1 MKTVKNILKILPT
14 KYCSKLLFLFLFVSG
29 SPLSLLAQEEAPQQ
43 TQNFI
48 EYKGSVVDMMTGDPL
63 NFANLT
69 VEGTNIATVTNSEGE
84 FSLKVPDSMP
94 NAKVEVSYLGY
105 KKLLVIISEFSRTNT
120 RIELEP
126 RATELAEINI
136 VRPKS
141 AEGLVR
147 ECFRRKGDNYLEDQT
162 YMTAFYRETIKR
174 RNKNVSLAEAVV
186 NIKKRPYSSGSSDL
200 VGLFKARKSTDYSK
214 LDTIAL
220 KLQGGPLNAL
230 YADLIKYPEYFLTPD
245 LLSYYDFKFDESTI
259 INNELIYVVSF
270 KQKSTV
276 LDPLYYGK
284 LYINSNTMAL
294 TNAVY
299 NLNVE
304 NRDLASAMFVR
315 RKPNRV
321 KVYPVEASYRVDYRQ
336 KDGKWYYGY
345 SNVQL
350 EFVVNWKRK
359 LFNSRY
365 RISSEMLVTDWEKD
379 VSDDLVTNKNKYKS
393 NTILVDEARGFADP
407 DFWGAYNV
415 IEPEKSIESAIDK
428 IQRQLKKK
436 DRS

>member
-1 MKTVKNILKILPT
+1 MKTLKNIFKKP
-14 KYCSKLLFLFLFVSG
+14 KAKNHFNLFLFILFVIS
-29 SPLSLLAQEEAPQQ
+29 SSLSLLAQDGTEQSEK
-43 TQNFI
+43 FI

-63 NFANLT
+63 NFTNLT

-84 FSLKVPDSMP
+84 FSLKVPEAMP

-105 KKLLVIISEFSRTNT
+105 NKLLVILSEFSKTNT

-136 VRPKS
+136 TRPKS
-141 AEGLVR
+141 AESLVR
-147 ECFRRKGDNYLEDQT
+147 ECFKRKGDNYLEDQT

-186 NIKKRPYSSGSSDL
+186 NIKKTPYSSGSNDL
-200 VGLFKARKSTDYSK
+200 VGLFKARKSTDYSR

-230 YADLIKYPEYFLTPD
+230 YADLIKYPEYFLTSD
-245 LLSYYDFKFDESTI
+245 LLSYYDFTFAESTI

-270 KQKSTV
+270 KQKTTV

-315 RKPNRV
+315 KKPNRV

-365 RISSEMLVTDWEKD
+365 RISSEMLITDWERD
-379 VSDDLVTNKNKYKS
+379 VVDDLVTNKTKYKS
-393 NTILVDEARGFADP
+393 NTVLVDEARGFADP

-428 IQRQLKKK
+428 IQRQLKRKEG
-436 DRS
+436 S